1 MASTPATTGI
11 ARRRANLRRGI
22 IAGLVILCLAL
33 FTVYFRESDEGPLHG
48 AQSAAA
54 SVISPAEVATRAV
67 EPFRGAWGWASA

>member
-33 FTVYFRESDEGPLHG
+33 FTVYFRESDEGHCTGPR
-48 AQSAAA
+48 ARP
-54 SVISPAEVATRAV
+54 PA
-67 EPFRGAWGWASA
+67 

>member
-48 AQSAAA
+48 AQARP
-54 SVISPAEVATRAV
+54 PA
-67 EPFRGAWGWASA
+67 